1 MASRAPTI
9 AIVPMKG
16 HSARVPK
23 KNLKP
28 MCGRPLYH
36 WITKTL
42 LAAEGI
48 DEVVIETDADEIEA
62 DVAASFPGMRVLRR
76 PTHLHGDDT
85 PMNAV
90 LDNAMRQLA
99 ADGAGEGATFVQS
112 HSTNPL
118 LKAASVEEALAA
130 YRAPGEHD
138 SLFAV
143 TRWQTRFFWA
153 DGRPVNH
160 NPDELLPTQDLPPL
174 YEENSNL
181 YIFTRPSFDKR
192 GHRIG
197 TTPKMYEMDYIE
209 AVDIDEIQHFD
220 LAEALLEKA
229 IARGEVQP

>member
-1 MASRAPTI
+1 MSALPVI

-28 MCGRPLYH
+28 LCGRPLYH

-42 LAAEGI
+42 LAAGAV
-48 DEVVIETDADEIEA
+48 DEVVVETDADEIEA
-62 DVAASFPGMRVLRR
+62 DVRENFPGLRVLRR
-76 PTHLHGDDT
+76 PAHLHGDDV
-85 PMNAV
+85 PMNHV
-90 LDNAMRQLA
+90 IDNAMRQLPA
-99 ADGAGEGATFVQS
+99 AVFLQS

-118 LKAASVEEALAA
+118 LKAATVDAAVAA
-130 YRAPGEHD
+130 YRAAGDDD

-174 YEENSNL
+174 YEENSNI
-181 YIFTRPSFDKR
+181 YIFTRHSFDKR

-197 TTPKMYEMDYIE
+197 TAPKMFEMDYVE
-209 AVDIDEIQHFD
+209 AVDIDEIQHFE
-220 LAEALLEKA
+220 LAEGLMERAL
-229 IARGEVQP
+229 ARGERAA

>member
-1 MASRAPTI
+1 MAPVI

-36 WITKTL
+36 WITRTL
-42 LAAEGI
+42 LAADGV
-48 DEVVIETDADEIEA
+48 DRVVIETDADEIEA
-62 DVAASFPGMRVLRR
+62 DVAASFPQIEVLRR
-76 PTHLHGDDT
+76 PVHLHGDDV

-90 LDNAMRQLA
+90 LDDAMRQLEA
-99 ADGAGEGATFVQS
+99 RLETGAVFLQS

-118 LKAASVEEALAA
+118 LKSATVAAALAR
-130 YRAPGEHD
+130 YLAPGDHD

-181 YIFTRPSFDKR
+181 YVFTRESFDKR

-197 TTPKMYEMDYIE
+197 TAPKMYEMEYIE

-220 LAEALLEKA
+220 LAEALLERA
-229 IARGEVQP
+229 IARGEVSA

>member
-1 MASRAPTI
+1 MPPVVAPPVV

-23 KNLKP
+23 KNLRP

-42 LAAEGI
+42 LAAKGV
-48 DEVVIETDADEIEA
+48 DRVVIETDSDEIEA
-62 DVAASFPGMRVLRR
+62 DVAASFPDITVLRR
-76 PTHLHGDDT
+76 PVHLHGDDT

-90 LDNAMRQLA
+90 LDNAMRQLPQDA
-99 ADGAGEGATFVQS
+99 IFLQS

-118 LKAASVEEALAA
+118 LKVATVEKALADYLA
-130 YRAPGEHD
+130 DGDHD

-181 YIFTRPSFDKR
+181 YIFTRDSFDKR

-197 TTPKMYEMDYIE
+197 TAPKMYEMEYIE

-220 LAEALLEKA
+220 LAEALLERA
-229 IARGEVQP
+229 IARGEVTP

>member
-1 MASRAPTI
+1 MTTI

-16 HSARVPK
+16 HSARVPR

-36 WITKTL
+36 WITRTL
-42 LAAEGI
+42 MAVNGI
-48 DEVVIETDADEIEA
+48 DRVVIETDADEIAA
-62 DVAASFPGMRVLRR
+62 DVATHFPDLQVLRR
-76 PTHLHGDDT
+76 PERLHGDEV
-85 PMNAV
+85 PMNAI
-90 LDNAMRQLA
+90 LDNAMAQL
-99 ADGAGEGATFVQS
+99 EPGATFVQS

-118 LKAASVEEALAA
+118 LKPATVEKGLAD
-130 YRAPGEHD
+130 YRAPGDHD

-143 TRWQTRFFWA
+143 TRWQTRFFWS

-174 YEENSNL
+174 LEENSNL
-181 YIFTRPSFDKR
+181 YVFTKKSFDKR
-192 GHRIG
+192 HHRIG
-197 TTPKMYEMDYIE
+197 TAPKMLMMDYIE

-229 IARGEVQP
+229 IQRGEVAA

>member
-1 MASRAPTI
+1 MLPTI

-36 WITKTL
+36 WITRTL
-42 LAAEGI
+42 MAAEGV
-48 DEVVIETDADEIEA
+48 DRVVIETDSDEIEA
-62 DVAASFPGMRVLRR
+62 DVRASFPEIQVLRR
-76 PTHLHGDDT
+76 PVHLHGDDV
-85 PMNAV
+85 PMNSV
-90 LDNAMRQLA
+90 LDNAMAELSA
-99 ADGAGEGATFVQS
+99 ATPGGAVFLQS

-118 LKAASVEEALAA
+118 LKAATVAEALAD
-130 YRAPGEHD
+130 YRAPGGHD

-143 TRWQTRFFWA
+143 TRWQTRFFWD

-174 YEENSNL
+174 FEENSNL
-181 YIFTRPSFDKR
+181 YIFTRESFDRR

-197 TTPKMYEMDYIE
+197 TAPKMYQMEYIE

-220 LAEALLEKA
+220 LAEALLERA
-229 IARGEVQP
+229 IARGEVTP